1 MQLYLIGF
9 IAYFLIIGLIGITAY
24 WKTPKNKVDSD
35 YTSAIL
41 GNRSINYFL
50 TALSA
55 HASDMSDWLFMA
67 FPGALYAGG
76 LIEGWIAIGLIIG
89 MWITWKF
96 IAPGLR
102 KSTEKFNAFTLS
114 TFFERRFDDKSGV
127 IRLLSAAM
135 CLFFFSVY
143 IAAGLKGF
151 GYLAKSVFAIPYQY
165 GLFIGLVCVIFYIML
180 GGYRSLAWIDCFQA
194 LFLLVIIF
202 LVPAIAYFKVGG
214 WAAIANQAHIKNI
227 SLNFLPDT
235 ALGVTNTLAM
245 SFSWMVGYFGM
256 PHILTKFMGIKN
268 VNEMAKAQRIG
279 MAWQISVLS
288 AAGLVGLIG
297 IAYFP
302 ETLSNKEMVFVE
314 MSKTL
319 FSPLMTGFVLS
330 AVAGASLSVVTAQV
344 LVLVSVLTEDFY
356 KRTLRPAA
364 TNQELIWAYRF
375 GILLIAICSFYI
387 SRDETTSIQYLVH
400 YAWMGFGC
408 SFGPLVILS
417 LHSQVINKYGAY
429 ASILAGGLIAALW
442 EISGQS
448 FFATNY
454 GLNIPAVIPGFFLS
468 FIFAYLVS
476 WLTRASSLPS

>member
-1 MQLYLIGF
+1 MHLYLIGF

-24 WKTPKNKVDSD
+24 WSNQKNKVDSD
-35 YTSAIL
+35 YASAIL

-55 HASDMSDWLFMA
+55 NASDMSDWLFMA

-76 LIEGWIAIGLIIG
+76 LIEGWIAIGLVIG
-89 MWITWKF
+89 MWITWKL

-114 TFFERRFDDKSGV
+114 TFFERRFDDKSGI
-127 IRLLSAAM
+127 IRLLSATM

-165 GLFIGLVCVIFYIML
+165 GLLIGMFCVGFYILL

-202 LVPAIAYFKVGG
+202 LVPAIAFFKVGG
-214 WAAIANQAHIKNI
+214 WSSISNQADIKNI
-227 SLNFLPDT
+227 SLHFFPDT
-235 ALGVTNTLAM
+235 TLGIANAILI

-268 VNEMAKAQRIG
+268 VNEMAKAQRISI
-279 MAWQISVLS
+279 AWQISVFS
-288 AAGLVGLIG
+288 AAGFVGLVG

-302 ETLSNKEMVFVE
+302 EALSNQELVFVE

-319 FSPLMTGFVLS
+319 FPPLIAGFVLS
-330 AVAGASLSVVTAQV
+330 AVTGAALSVVTAQV
-344 LVLVSVLTEDFY
+344 LVMVSVLTEDFY
-356 KRTLRPAA
+356 KRTLRPTA
-364 TNQELIWAYRF
+364 TSEELIWAYRF
-375 GILLIAICSFYI
+375 GILLITICSFYV
-387 SRDETTSIQYLVH
+387 SRDEATSIQHLVH

-408 SFGPLVILS
+408 SFGPVVILS

-442 EISGQS
+442 ENLGKS
-448 FFATNY
+448 FFAANCS
-454 GLNIPAVIPGFFLS
+454 LNIPAVIPGFFLS

-476 WLTRASSLPS
+476 WLTTHLSRKL